1 MDRKFQ
7 LPARSIPERS
17 SSRSPEKGHSSSLK
31 RIRDWESE
39 RNECN
44 VEAKKQRMNLKLGA
58 SFDTAYWTARRD
70 LVEKQIQATVLT
82 KKISIA
88 RMKGNEED
96 NTRAFLESE
105 DGQKLILQERSLSLE
120 RKLYEAQAEKMKSKD
135 EKFSLRR
142 SFLQLFVGS
151 ETGLGIRNSR
161 GRRDATEQSN
171 FRQDLMIKMGSKY
184 NSPIKETFWCPVT
197 RDYWDTVTAGHFFP
211 WKSGEATMEA
221 IFGGSESGESEM
233 FKAENGII
241 WSAHAEERFEAGYF
255 VIVPDIVDQPTQQQV
270 DTWEASDPKEYKIRV
285 LNPKHS
291 RMRMEIRNTNKIWAD
306 LDNERLEFLTNFRP
320 RARYLYFAYCA
331 AMLRRSYAGK
341 HFDVSRAELKKRFWG
356 TPGRYMLEGMLLG
369 FVEEMGHQYKHLLEG
384 AIKEDE
390 PVVDPTAIAAANAH
404 IQETLKGDNEENPDV
419 DDDDN
424 HNDDDSGNDDEENLI
439 GCSTE

>member
-39 RNECN
+39 REKCN
-44 VEAKKQRMNLKLGA
+44 VEAKKQRKNLKLGA

-88 RMKGNEED
+88 SMKGNEED

-105 DGQKLILQERSLSLE
+105 HGQKLILQERSLSLD
-120 RKLYEAQAEKMKSKD
+120 RKIYEAQAEKMKSKD
-135 EKFSLRR
+135 EKFNLRR
-142 SFLQLFVGS
+142 SFLQLFIGA

-161 GRRDATEQSN
+161 GCRDAKEQSD
-171 FRQDLMIKMGSKY
+171 FRQDLRDKMGSDH
-184 NSPIKETFWCPVT
+184 KERRRKKFWCPVT
-197 RDYWDTVTAGHFFP
+197 RAYWYNVTAGHFFP

-221 IFGGSESGESEM
+221 IFGRSESGKSEL
-233 FKAENGII
+233 FKAENGIL
-241 WSAHAEERFEAGYF
+241 WSDLAEERFEGGHF

-285 LNPKHS
+285 LNLKHPK
-291 RMRMEIRNTNKIWAD
+291 MEEFIGETNKTWAD
-306 LDNERLEFLTNFRP
+306 LDNDRLEFLTNFRP

-331 AMLRRSYAGK
+331 AMLRHSYAGK
-341 HFDVSRAELKKRFWG
+341 HYEVSGAEPRKRFWG

-419 DDDDN
+419 DDDDS
-424 HNDDDSGNDDEENLI
+424 DDDRDNDDEENLI
-439 GCSTE
+439 GCSGE